1 MILPYGVT
9 ILLVLLAGLPRVT
22 ISVWNTFSGI
32 LSTVVL
38 QICCLSWYFQALT
51 LWYSTIM
58 SVLLGCQRAT
68 MFLFNTFYS
77 LTCNV
82 HCALHVILPA
92 IRSLERRARSP
103 FARYSEGRG
112 ISFTVCFL
120 FAFLSMISRQP
131 PADSSQILHAGV
143 LWFPMCLLP
152 FWVLAA
158 PGGWKKGE
166 MKFSLL

>member
-1 MILPYGVT
+1 MYI
-9 ILLVLLAGLPRVT
+9 VL
-22 ISVWNTFSGI
+22 F
-32 LSTVVL
+32 
-38 QICCLSWYFQALT
+38 
-51 LWYSTIM
+51 M
-58 SVLLGCQRAT
+58 S
-68 MFLFNTFYS
+68 F
-77 LTCNV
+77 
-82 HCALHVILPA
+82 LPA

-152 FWVLAA
+152 FWELAA
-158 PGGWKKGE
+158 PGGRKKGKWNFRYYGSQWGIFAFWRFFSDISTTRGRIHT
-166 MKFSLL
+166 KFYLFRDNICRRAPSPSGVHRPLGAGEGS